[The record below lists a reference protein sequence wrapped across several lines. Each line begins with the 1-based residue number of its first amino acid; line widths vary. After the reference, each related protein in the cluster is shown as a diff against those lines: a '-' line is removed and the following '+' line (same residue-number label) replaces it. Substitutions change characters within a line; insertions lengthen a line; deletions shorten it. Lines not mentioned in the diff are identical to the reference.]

1 MPTKITDLSPT
12 KRKEELI
19 FSEVQHHEEIG
30 FQETERRSTGKG
42 RVGSISFNEADE
54 LFRSYLDENNW
65 PYDAL
70 LFDPRIFTFI
80 FEKTSR
86 LIANKPKGRLIP
98 REGADVLSAKI
109 NNSLLDYQWDQANF
123 GGTMLQKWALMD
135 INTRKY
141 GAAFAL
147 CAWKYETDR
156 GGRIVFDGPEMEVL
170 NNRDVAHDLTATAI
184 ENANWIQ
191 VRKYVTLQ
199 SLERVNDAARGAP
212 IYKNLEELRFSL
224 NQQDKT
230 KETGGLQGQ
239 GEGRETHWISRNRQI
254 SKLETDPYGK
264 DQVFRTV
271 EIVTEYRRD
280 RWITF
285 APRQGIILRDIP
297 NPYMNNEIPIVMLKY
312 YMIDDDLY
320 GMSEIEP
327 VKGIQKAINAILC
340 QYIDEINQ
348 NLYSPIAIGPG
359 VKQHT
364 LEWGKGARWIMNN
377 PMTDFRLV
385 ESRSN
390 AAQFFNNTY
399 SVLVSAMM
407 NALGES
413 SLGVSN
419 IQPYQQD
426 KTATE
431 VKALQLQR
439 NARDNYN
446 QLMLSESIKRQFM
459 LWHSMNQNLLFS
471 DPTRENFVIRIVG
484 RDAIKYFQERG
495 LGDMGIGDE
504 ATKYMQQMADTF
516 GVGLDELRSKYG
528 IKGEQFAFPKYPVN
542 LKSDGDTEVKPKLL
556 VDEGKNSASLA
567 VEEKDIKGL
576 FDFSVD
582 VESMAVSSDDERKQ
596 ARQTAVSLLVSNP
609 NITAYLQ
616 QEGVKPKFKELFIAW
631 LEDLGF
637 SDADKFFENL
647 QGAQGGMS
655 GQGNGGNSPE
665 DQMADM
671 VKMFQGGGQQGGN
684 PTQQLQQVTQQMNP
698 GTGAN
703 QLVKVVPQGTG
714 QQQEGQALGNPNPSE
729 YQQLVNK
736 FSGGA
741 QQNGGQQ

>member
-1 MPTKITDLSPT
+1 MPTKVTDLSPT
-12 KRKEELI
+12 KRKEELV
-19 FSEVQHHEEIG
+19 FSEVHHHEEIG
-30 FQETERRSTGKG
+30 FQETERRSTGRG
-42 RVGSISFNEADE
+42 RIGSISFDEADE
-54 LFRSYLDENNW
+54 LFRSFIDENNW

-70 LFDPRIFTFI
+70 LFDPRIFTFV

-86 LIANKPKGRLIP
+86 LIANKPKGKLIP
-98 REGADVLSAKI
+98 REGTDVLSAKI
-109 NNSLLDYQWDQANF
+109 NNALLNYQWDQANY

-141 GAAFAL
+141 GGAFAL
-147 CAWKYETDR
+147 CNWKYETDKN
-156 GGRIVFDGPEMEVL
+156 GRIVFDGPEMEVL

-191 VRKYVTLQ
+191 IRKYVPIQ
-199 SLERVNDAARGAP
+199 SLERVNDASRGVP
-212 IYKNLEELRFSL
+212 IYKNLEALRFAL
-224 NQQDKT
+224 AQQG
-230 KETGGLQGQ
+230 KEQEGLQGQ
-239 GEGRETHWISRNRQI
+239 GQGRGSNWVSRNRQI
-254 SKLETDPYGK
+254 SRLENDPYGK
-264 DQVFRTV
+264 DEVFKSV
-271 EIVTEYRRD
+271 EIITEYRRD

-285 APRQGIILRDIP
+285 APRQGIILRDIS
-297 NPYMNNEIPIVMLKY
+297 NPYMNNEIPVTMLKY

-327 VKGIQKAINAILC
+327 VKGIQKAINALLC
-340 QYIDEINQ
+340 QYVDEINQ
-348 NLYSPIAIGPG
+348 KLYSPIAIGPG

-390 AAQFFNNTY
+390 AAQYFNNTY

-419 IQPYQQD
+419 IQPYQND

-446 QLMLSESIKRQFM
+446 QLMLAEAIKRQMM
-459 LWHSMNQNLLFS
+459 LWHSMNQNLLFA
-471 DPTRENFVIRIVG
+471 DPERQNYIVRIVG
-484 RDAIKYFQERG
+484 RDAVKFFQDRG
-495 LGDMGIGDE
+495 LGDMELGDE
-504 ATKYMQQMADTF
+504 ATKYMQGMAETL
-516 GVGLDELRSKYG
+516 GVGLEDLRGSYG
-528 IKGEQFAFPKYPVN
+528 IKGEELAFPKKAVN
-542 LKSDGDTEVKPKLL
+542 LGTKEKPILKPKLE
-556 VDEGKNSASLA
+556 VDQSGGSAMLA
-567 VEEKDIKGL
+567 VTPEDVKGN

-609 NITAYLQ
+609 NIMGFLQ

-637 SDADKFFENL
+637 SDAEKFFETV
-647 QGAQGGMS
+647 QGG
-655 GQGNGGNSPE
+655 QAGGMAGGTPE
-665 DQMADM
+665 DQMANI
-671 VKMFQGGGQQGGN
+671 VKMLQGAGGQGGQDQGQGGN
-684 PTQQLQQVTQQMNP
+684 PTADLQQLQQQINP

-703 QLVKVVPQGTG
+703 QVAKVVPQETV
-714 QQQEGQALGNPNPSE
+714 QQEQPGIGQPNAKQ
-729 YQQLVNK
+729 YQNLLNR
-736 FSGGA
+736 FAGGA
-741 QQNGGQQ
+741 QYAGR